1 MILAN
6 ERAYGPGMNN
16 DRAFFK
22 LLDELGIPAQTVE
35 HEAVLTAE
43 GLARRDISQW
53 EFPVK
58 NILVEDKNKQ
68 LYLITMHL
76 LTPPLDLKELAK
88 RVGSTGRFSFASPQ
102 TLAAT
107 LRVLPGSVTP
117 FATFN
122 DRERKV
128 RVVLDERLRN
138 ARTVSAHPL
147 VNTATATIA
156 TADLLKLFAYSGHR
170 PLWCALPIK
179 AAG

>member
-1 MILAN
+1 
-6 ERAYGPGMNN
+6 MND
-16 DRAFFK
+16 DRSFFK
-22 LLDELGIPAQTVE
+22 LLEELGIPSQTAG

-58 NILVEDKNKQ
+58 NILVEDKGKQ
-68 LYLITMHL
+68 LYLVTMHL

-88 RVGSTGRFSFASPQ
+88 RIGANGRFSFASPQ

-128 RVVLDERLRN
+128 RVVLDERLRK
-138 ARTVSAHPL
+138 AATISAHPL
-147 VNTATATIA
+147 VNTATTTIA
-156 TADLLKLFAYSGHR
+156 TADLFKLLDYSGHR
-170 PLWCALPIK
+170 PLWCALPVK